1 MRVAFISTMDGAP
14 WGGSEELWSR
24 AAMRLLAAG
33 HDVLACVRHW
43 HEMPLP
49 IAQLVRLGAVV
60 VGRPLIKSGTEGISA
75 AWRRILEFRPDIVCI
90 SQGASM
96 CGVDWMLCCLG
107 AAIPYAVV
115 SQANSEAWW
124 PDDERAA
131 KLRKAFGGCL
141 HVGFMS
147 HRNRH
152 LFETQIGEP
161 LPMGEVVRNPFL
173 VPYDADID
181 WPEASEQVR
190 LACVGRLEPKAKGQD
205 LIIEVMAAEKWRSRG
220 LHVNFFGSGP
230 CAENLRRLVAQ
241 RRLESS
247 LTFAGHVGDVTEIWR
262 THHALLLPSRYEGLP
277 LSLVEAMLC
286 GRIGIVTDVAGN
298 TEILEDDVTG
308 FVAAAPTA
316 GSLDAA
322 LERAWI
328 RRNEWRD
335 MGRVAGRAI
344 REHVPADP
352 AAVYARKLLTLSG
365 RNHATRSS

>member
-33 HDVLACVRHW
+33 HDVLACVTLWR
-43 HEMPLP
+43 EMPVP
-49 IAQLVRLGAVV
+49 IVQLVRQGAVV
-60 VGRPLIKSGTEGISA
+60 VGRPRISRGMEGIA
-75 AWRRILEFRPDIVCI
+75 PAWNRILEFRPDIVCI
-90 SQGASM
+90 SQGAAT

-115 SQANSEAWW
+115 CQANFEDWW
-124 PDDERAA
+124 PDDGRAA
-131 KLRKAFGGCL
+131 KLRKAYGGCL

-173 VPYDADID
+173 VPYDVNIE
-181 WPEASEQVR
+181 WPEASEQMR

-205 LIIEVMAAEKWRSRG
+205 LIIEVMAAEKWRGRS
-220 LHVNFFGSGP
+220 LHVTFFGAGP
-230 CAENLRRLVAQ
+230 CAGNLQRLVAL

-247 LTFAGHVGDVTEIWR
+247 LTFAGHVGDVTGIWR

-316 GSLDAA
+316 RALDAA

-335 MGRVAGRAI
+335 MGRVAGRTI
-344 REHVPADP
+344 REHVPVDP
-352 AAVYARKLLTLSG
+352 AAVYAQKLLALSG
-365 RNHATRSS
+365 RNPATRSR